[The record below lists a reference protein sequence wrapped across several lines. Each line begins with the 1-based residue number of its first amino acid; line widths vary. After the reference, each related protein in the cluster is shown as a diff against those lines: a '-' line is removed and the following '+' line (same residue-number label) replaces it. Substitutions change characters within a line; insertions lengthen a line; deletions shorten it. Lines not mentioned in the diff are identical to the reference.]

1 MMEINSELLKNPW
14 NLIEEIADKETKELF
29 ELDDLLVDISLK
41 IINYRIDNEI
51 TQRQLAK
58 TLGISQ
64 AMVSKLESGEYN
76 PTVEQLW
83 KVSKKLG
90 WTFELLLKEPVKT
103 EVWNINDTE
112 VDINLANE
120 EMSDEEIIDQIAEG
134 A

>member
-1 MMEINSELLKNPW
+1 MEINRELLKNPW
-14 NLIEEIADKETKELF
+14 EFIEEVADKETKEMF

-41 IINYRIDNEI
+41 IINYRIENEI
-51 TQRQLAK
+51 TQSQLAK
-58 TLGISQ
+58 ILGISQ
-64 AMVSKLESGEYN
+64 SMVSKLESGEYN

-90 WTFELLLKEPVKT
+90 WTFELLLEEPVKT
-103 EVWNINDTE
+103 EVWNTNDTE
-112 VDINLANE
+112 EGVDLGNE